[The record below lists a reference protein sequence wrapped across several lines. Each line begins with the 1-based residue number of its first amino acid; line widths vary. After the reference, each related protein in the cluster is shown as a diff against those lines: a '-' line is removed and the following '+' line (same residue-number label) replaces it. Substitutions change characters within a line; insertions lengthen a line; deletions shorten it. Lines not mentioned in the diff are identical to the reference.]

1 MPRYPISMKCSCAC
15 WLGLCKDEPTS
26 VRGLVTLLGFTST
39 VDNCFASDSVETRA
53 EGSIFPFDGHG
64 TAGMQ
69 ELALPENQ
77 VVIPL
82 LINAGCGVSEVLT
95 ARMEVV
101 NVSGLVLGVLP
112 WGAGSRSD

>member
-82 LINAGCGVSEVLT
+82 LINAGCGVSEVL
-95 ARMEVV
+95 
-101 NVSGLVLGVLP
+101 P